1 MYLNKLIN
9 VQTLLSSK
17 TSSFHP
23 QLKMRVRSI
32 DPQLDFCLVLY
43 DKSLHQYLFLHLSE
57 LDANSY

>member
-1 MYLNKLIN
+1 MYLNKLII

-17 TSSFHP
+17 TSSFHS